1 MPADLIRTRRLILR
15 PWSPSDTADVFAYAA
30 DEEWGR
36 YLPVPSPYSEADAER
51 FVAGQMSLDRQE
63 EFGWAIEHDA
73 RVIGGINLRLFSE
86 GLIAEVDYAIAR
98 PFWGRG
104 LATEAALA
112 IVDSAFRDFQKLTR
126 VRSMVDARNL
136 ASARVLEKLGMK
148 REGLLRSNRF
158 ERGEAVDELWYG
170 ILRREWETQ
179 RPTSR

>member
-1 MPADLIRTRRLILR
+1 MLAEVIKTGRLILR
-15 PWSPSDTADVFAYAA
+15 PWALVDAADVFAYAA

-36 YLPVPSPYSEADAER
+36 YLPVPSPYTEPDAEQ
-51 FVAGQMSLDRQE
+51 FVARQISLDRQE
-63 EFGWAIEHDA
+63 EFGWAMEHDG
-73 RVIGGINLRLFSE
+73 RVVGGINLRLFSE
-86 GLIAEVDYAIAR
+86 GLIAEVDYAVAR

-112 IVDSAFRDFQKLTR
+112 ILDSAFRTFQELTR

-179 RPTSR
+179 QPTPR